1 MQEEMI
7 LTSKFV
13 LFLEDNCYIVW
24 TLTLIAFMILVI
36 LDYYQNKKSDF
47 SEKDEGNSG
56 SKTSSA
62 TQNERTNE
70 CNGSCCDD

>member
-24 TLTLIAFMILVI
+24 TLTLMAFMILVM

-56 SKTSSA
+56 PETSSA
-62 TQNERTNE
+62 TQNKRTNE